1 MKACLALMALGV
13 LTACS
18 GSDKLLELGKT
29 VQPIVREVKAETGS
43 QDSMIFMMGALGCQ
57 RFLMA
62 ADEVRGLTL
71 EEPLAAHDAA
81 DERLEK
87 YRSCVAQMQT
97 TRDRSPV
104 IQQFFSGTQ

>member
-1 MKACLALMALGV
+1 MKACLALLALGI

-18 GSDKLLELGKT
+18 GSADLLKLGKA
-29 VQPIVREVKAETGS
+29 VQPIVREVKAESGS

-62 ADEVRGLTL
+62 ADQVRNL
-71 EEPLAAHDAA
+71 ELAEPLAAHDAA

-104 IQQFFSGTQ
+104 IQQFFAAPQ